1 MHVLCDPCRESN
13 TSLLACRR
21 DWPLT
26 QARTGFLVV
35 HPALVI
41 LMSRCMHCGWNT
53 STELCQKA
61 YTRVYHILQNQARIC
76 SPTLYLTKL
85 YRRSSRLCNS
95 VHPWEHVS
103 EIRFIKRTLSDLRS
117 SALAVA
123 DGVWYTTRNAA
134 HLISLQ
140 IQLDM
145 TKCALNIAPDSKDAG
160 QEQTS
165 SLWLVM
171 HTVYRI

>member
-95 VHPWEHVS
+95 VHHWEHVS
-103 EIRFIKRTLSDLRS
+103 EIHSTRKSCKTGSFTTPECIFNLVVIGLLYM
-117 SALAVA
+117 AYP
-123 DGVWYTTRNAA
+123 DGCRNKL
-134 HLISLQ
+134 HSCQ
-140 IQLDM
+140 
-145 TKCALNIAPDSKDAG
+145 G
-160 QEQTS
+160 
-165 SLWLVM
+165 
-171 HTVYRI
+171 